1 MAGALEGRVA
11 IVTGAGRGLGREH
24 ALLFAREGA
33 KVVVNDLGGARD
45 GSGSDPGPAD
55 AVVDEIRAAGG
66 EAIANGAGVSDWD
79 AAASLVEQAIDTW
92 GRLDVLVNNAGIL
105 RDRMLF
111 NMTEAEWDAVIDVHL
126 KGHAAMLHHAAVH
139 WRALAKAGETFDA
152 SVVNTSSTSGLL
164 SNPGQANY
172 GAAKT
177 GIATLTEI
185 AAKELGRYG
194 VRVNAICPAALT
206 RLTAD
211 LGQRDGTLDLPD
223 EWSPDDP
230 ANVAPWVAHL
240 ASASCRI
247 TGKIFFVRG
256 GNVSLFRPYTAV
268 DHVAKD
274 GMWSVEELAGAT
286 AHWADVTFDQG
297 GEHLGFTL

>member
-1 MAGALEGRVA
+1 MAGALDGRVA
-11 IVTGAGRGLGREH
+11 IITGAARGLGREH

-45 GSGSDPGPAD
+45 GTGADLGAAD
-55 AVVDEIRAAGG
+55 AVVEEIRAEGG
-66 EAIANGAGVSDWD
+66 EATANGAGVSDWT
-79 AAASLVEQAIDTW
+79 AAGELVAQAVDTY

-111 NMTEAEWDAVIDVHL
+111 NMAEDEWDAVVDVHL

-139 WRALAKAGETFDA
+139 WRSRAKAGDTFDA
-152 SVVNTSSTSGLL
+152 SVINTSSTSGVL
-164 SNPGQANY
+164 SNPGQTNY

-185 AAKELGRYG
+185 AAKELVRYG

-211 LGQRDGTLDLPD
+211 LGQRDGSIDLPD
-223 EWSPDDP
+223 EWAPEDP
-230 ANVAPWVAHL
+230 ANVAPFVAHL
-240 ASASCRI
+240 ASTACRI
-247 TGKIFFVRG
+247 TGKVFFVRG
-256 GNVSLFRPYTAV
+256 GNVSLFQPYTAV

-274 GMWSVEELAGAT
+274 GRWSVNELADAT
-286 AHWADVTFDQG
+286 AHWADLEFDQG
-297 GEHLGFTL
+297 REHLGF

>member
-1 MAGALEGRVA
+1 MGALDGRVA
-11 IVTGAGRGLGREH
+11 IITGAGRGLGREH

-33 KVVVNDLGGARD
+33 KVVVNDLGGSRD
-45 GSGSDPGPAD
+45 GTGSDAGPAQE
-55 AVVDEIRAAGG
+55 VVDEIVAAGG
-66 EAIANGAGVSDWD
+66 EAVVNGANVADWR
-79 AAASLVEQAIDTW
+79 AAGELVDQAVDTF

-111 NMTEAEWDAVIDVHL
+111 NMTEQEWDAVIEVHL
-126 KGHAAMLHHAAVH
+126 KGHAAPLHHAAVH
-139 WRALAKAGETFDA
+139 WRGRAKAGDAVAA

-164 SNPGQANY
+164 SNPGQLNY

-177 GIATLTEI
+177 GIATMTEI

-211 LGQRDGTLDLPD
+211 LGGPSATEQPD
-223 EWSPDDP
+223 DSGWTAGDP

-240 ASASCRI
+240 ATERCRI
-247 TGKIFFVRG
+247 TGKVFFVRG
-256 GNVSLFRPYTAV
+256 GTVSLFQPYTAV
-268 DHVAKD
+268 DHVHRE
-274 GMWSVEELAGAT
+274 GRWSVDDLAEAT
-286 AHWADVTFDQG
+286 DHWADVEFDQG
-297 GEHLGFTL
+297 REHLGF

>member
-1 MAGALEGRVA
+1 MAGALEGRVV
-11 IVTGAGRGLGREH
+11 IVTGAARGLGREY

-33 KVVVNDLGGARD
+33 SVVVNDLGGARD
-45 GSGSDPGPAD
+45 GTGVDAGAAD
-55 AVVDEIRAAGG
+55 AVVEEIRAEGG
-66 EAIANGAGVSDWD
+66 EAIANGAGVSDWT
-79 AAASLVEQAIDTW
+79 AAGELVAEAVDTY

-111 NMTEAEWDAVIDVHL
+111 NMAEDEWDAVVDVHL

-139 WRALAKAGETFDA
+139 WRARAKQGETFDA

-164 SNPGQANY
+164 SNVGQTNY

-185 AAKELGRYG
+185 AAKELGGYG

-211 LGQRDGTLDLPD
+211 LGDRDGSIDLPD
-223 EWSPDDP
+223 EWSPQDP
-230 ANVAPWVAHL
+230 ANVAPFVAHL
-240 ASASCRI
+240 ASSTCRI
-247 TGKIFFVRG
+247 TGKVFFVRA
-256 GNVSLFRPYTAV
+256 GNVSLFQPYTAV
-268 DHVAKD
+268 DHVAKNGRWTID
-274 GMWSVEELAGAT
+274 ELADAT
-286 AHWADVTFDQG
+286 AHWADIEFDQG
-297 GEHLGFTL
+297 REHLGF

>member
-11 IVTGAGRGLGREH
+11 IVTGAARGLGREH

-45 GSGSDPGPAD
+45 GSGADVGPAD
-55 AVVDEIRAAGG
+55 AVVEEIRAEGG
-66 EAIANGAGVSDWD
+66 EAIANGAGVSDWT
-79 AAASLVEQAIDTW
+79 AAGELVAQAVDTY

-111 NMTEAEWDAVIDVHL
+111 NMNEDEWDAVVDVHL

-139 WRALAKAGETFDA
+139 WRARAKQGETFDA

-164 SNPGQANY
+164 SNVGQTNY

-211 LGQRDGTLDLPD
+211 LGGRDGSVDLPD
-223 EWSPDDP
+223 DWSPQDP

-240 ASASCRI
+240 ASSACHIS
-247 TGKIFFVRG
+247 GKVFFVRA
-256 GNVSLFRPYTAV
+256 GNVSLFQPYTAV

-274 GMWSVEELAGAT
+274 GRWTVDELAEAT
-286 AHWADVTFDQG
+286 AHWADIEFDQG
-297 GEHLGFTL
+297 REHLGF

>member
-1 MAGALEGRVA
+1 MSGALEGRVA
-11 IVTGAGRGLGREH
+11 IVTGAARGLGREY

-33 KVVVNDLGGARD
+33 SVVVNDLGGARD
-45 GSGSDPGPAD
+45 GTGIDAGAAQ
-55 AVVDEIRAAGG
+55 AVVEEIRAEGG
-66 EAIANGAGVSDWD
+66 EAIANGAGVSDWT
-79 AAASLVEQAIDTW
+79 AAGELVAEAVDTY

-111 NMTEAEWDAVIDVHL
+111 NMAEDEWDAVVDVHL

-139 WRALAKAGETFDA
+139 WRARAKQGEVFDA

-164 SNPGQANY
+164 SNVGQTNY

-185 AAKELGRYG
+185 AAKELGGYG

-211 LGQRDGTLDLPD
+211 LGARDGSIDLPD
-223 EWSPDDP
+223 EWSPQDP

-240 ASASCRI
+240 ASSACRI
-247 TGKIFFVRG
+247 TGKVFFVRA
-256 GNVSLFRPYTAV
+256 GNVSLFQPYTAV

-274 GMWSVEELAGAT
+274 GRWTVAELAEAT
-286 AHWADVTFDQG
+286 AHWADIEFDQG
-297 GEHLGFTL
+297 RDHLGF